1 MTGLVLS
8 GVTRDFPEPTARHV
22 LRGIDLTIARGEFVS
37 LVGPSG
43 TGKTTLLRIIAGL
56 DGGYTGDIRWQGEGR
71 PRLGVV
77 FQEPRLVPWLGLL
90 DNLLLVSGPD
100 KIERA
105 RALLAEVELAG
116 NEDALPSQLSG
127 GMQRRAAL
135 ARALLVEP
143 DFLMLDEP
151 LISLDAALAERM
163 RRLLNTYWRQRRT
176 TTLLVTHN
184 LAEAAE
190 LSTRILILSPSEGR
204 IAADCGL
211 PPPSPRSHND
221 QAVSAVLEDLRRIT
235 HGWPRPEDQQ
245 TRGEPGAFS
254 RAG

>member
-1 MTGLVLS
+1 MTGLVLR
-8 GVTRDFPEPTARHV
+8 GVTRDFAEPASRHV

-43 TGKTTLLRIIAGL
+43 AGKTTLLRIIAGL
-56 DGGYTGDIRWQGEGR
+56 DTAHAGAVRWQGEGS

-77 FQEPRLVPWLGLL
+77 FQEPRLVPWLSIL
-90 DNLLLVSGPD
+90 DNLLLVSGPE
-100 KIERA
+100 KAERA

-116 NEDALPSQLSG
+116 NETALPGQLSG
-127 GMQRRAAL
+127 GMQRRVAL
-135 ARALLVEP
+135 ARALLIEP

-151 LISLDAALAERM
+151 LLSLDAALAERM
-163 RRLLNTYWRQRRT
+163 RRLLNGYWREHRT

-204 IAADCGL
+204 IVADCGL
-211 PPPSPRSHND
+211 PPPMPRLRND
-221 QAVSAVLEDLRRIT
+221 RAVSAVLEELRRIT
-235 HGWPRPEDQQ
+235 HSWPRPEDSAAAQQ
-245 TRGEPGAFS
+245 PDALTRVS
-254 RAG
+254 